1 MIKNQNRQSL
11 GTTSIPPVQQFL
23 QAGRHCKIDVSC
35 ALEHAD
41 IELADLYRV
50 DGRLSGEQFQ
60 HLLHYLIGHSKHPLF
75 GLYSARFIQP
85 DRFYILGQ
93 IGLHSTD
100 LSQALKE
107 AMPLEQLVG
116 DMGVTEIREHH
127 DGIRMIWHCQ
137 YSHPLVIPHLIDNV
151 LASWVNFARFLL
163 QDNQAKPRAL
173 QLQRDK
179 PSSTEVKQYE
189 QLFGCPVQFGQ
200 SDNAII
206 IDKALLSR
214 PLPSGNLQ
222 RLQQLKISA
231 GLRLTHIGDADKLQ
245 LKAARVIRQLLPQ
258 GKIQREQVGAH
269 LHMAGRS
276 LQRHLIKQGSSYQA
290 LLDQI
295 RHEMA
300 DYWLTCSE
308 LSMEEI
314 AVQLGFSD
322 ARVFFRAYKLW
333 TGHTPGLTRKGGLA
347 KIPEARSEYTE
358 SAATSKP

>member
-1 MIKNQNRQSL
+1 MIKRQANRSL

-23 QAGRHCKIDVSC
+23 QAGRHCKIDVSA
-35 ALEHAD
+35 ALVRAD
-41 IELADLYRV
+41 IELSQLYKF

-60 HLLHYLIGHSKHPLF
+60 HLLHYLIEQSKHPLF

-107 AMPLEQLVG
+107 AMPLEKLVG
-116 DMGVTEIREHH
+116 DMGVTEIREHS
-127 DGIRMIWHCQ
+127 DGIKMVWHCQ

-163 QDNQAKPRAL
+163 ADNQARPRAI

-179 PSSTEVKQYE
+179 PSQAEVKQYE
-189 QLFGCPVQFGQ
+189 QLFGCPVHFAQK
-200 SDNAII
+200 DNAIV

-214 PLPSGNLQ
+214 SLPGGNLK
-222 RLQQLKISA
+222 RLSQLKISA
-231 GLRLTHIGDADKLQ
+231 NLRLNNIGDVDDLE
-245 LKAARVIRQLLPQ
+245 LKTARVIRQLLPQ
-258 GKIQREQVGAH
+258 GKIQRELVGSH

-276 LQRHLIKQGSSYQA
+276 LQRHLIKQGSSYQT

-308 LSMEEI
+308 LSMDEI
-314 AVQLGFSD
+314 ALQLGFSD

-333 TGHTPGLTRKGGLA
+333 TGHTPGITRIGASGED
-347 KIPEARSEYTE
+347 PGSEE
-358 SAATSKP
+358 RVSRLLSH